1 MSLTLPRLEFVNRG
15 PIRVLFFL
23 LLSFLSWQIIHA
35 TSRIVVE
42 PWYKNSK
49 IHHGILDLVEHCPK
63 PHEEISEEC
72 KSAMADYFSDVP
84 LEFSDTTWISIP
96 NRLTYGR
103 AFENPAGDRKRVLKA
118 LNQEECLLKGDPTV
132 RWDLKDSCHADAF
145 ANLSVLL
152 WACDERPDIQDREEA
167 LVNLI
172 DNAQLAEDPQRH
184 EERVQYGIVRF
195 LEARWFGDK
204 CAEYKP
210 SVLRFSAH
218 REPTAY
224 ETLRAAAS
232 RSGEPWV
239 SSSNAPE
246 TFVLKA
252 IAARLGDEVSALYY
266 FPSLSKASGRSWDEH
281 VRKVWP
287 WKSDLPFGPSTLEDF
302 FGTLEIFEGPQ
313 DAAQDAEERMLN
325 GLSVAVSLQE
335 TGFDFDWNILVRGF
349 CKHAETEGPTT
360 CQAVIA
366 RLKRKLDV
374 DQKDELQAL
383 EQFESVAK
391 ELGLFD

>member
-152 WACDERPDIQDREEA
+152 WACDERPDIQDRGEA
-167 LVNLI
+167 LVDLI
-172 DNAQLAEDPQRH
+172 DKAHLAEDPQRH

-204 CAEYKP
+204 CAEHKP
-210 SVLRFSAH
+210 SALRFAAH
-218 REPTAY
+218 RDPTAY

-232 RSGEPWV
+232 RFGEPWV
-239 SSSNAPE
+239 SSSNVPE

-252 IAARLGDEVSALYY
+252 IAARLGDESTALRY
-266 FPSLSKASGRSWDEH
+266 FPLGSKASGRSWDDH
-281 VRKVWP
+281 IRKVWP
-287 WKSDLPFGPSTLEDF
+287 WKSDLPSRASTLEDF
-302 FGTLEIFEGPQ
+302 FEGPK
-313 DAAQDAEERMLN
+313 DAEARMLN
-325 GLSVAVSLQE
+325 GLSVAIGLQE
-335 TGFDFDWNILVRGF
+335 SGFEFDWNTLVRSL
-349 CKHAETEGPTT
+349 CKLEETDEHAT
-360 CQAVIA
+360 CRSVITQ
-366 RLKRKLDV
+366 LKRSLDWN
-374 DQKDELQAL
+374 QKRELKIL
-383 EQFESVAK
+383 EKFESVSI
-391 ELGLFD
+391 ELGLYE